1 MNTIINHILM
11 VYAAMSIA
19 TAVTALVDYFA
30 NQVPYMTITIKS
42 GCMDVF
48 KLCAISYIPI
58 YGQYSLI
65 HNVRSRSIHHL
76 TQEVKANG

>member
-1 MNTIINHILM
+1 MSAIINHILM

-19 TAVTALVDYFA
+19 TAVTAMVDYFA
-30 NQVPYMTITIKS
+30 NQFPYMTVTIKS
-42 GCMDVF
+42 GFMDIF
-48 KLCAISYIPI
+48 NLCVISYIPI

-76 TQEVKANG
+76 TEEVKIND

>member
-30 NQVPYMTITIKS
+30 NQVPYMTITLKS

-48 KLCAISYIPI
+48 KLCTISYIPI

-65 HNVRSRSIHHL
+65 RSIRSRSTHHL